1 MALNFLT
8 SIDQNIT
15 VVVTCDPDVKA
26 SEEQKAKYL
35 SSANLSDLESVSD
48 TATRFTLKA
57 LSPADRE
64 DAEQR
69 AGAYTRSELGRLL
82 WIEAPSDRAE
92 RARWHHEL
100 SDDEREAM
108 ADYQSYLN
116 RVYLEMVRAS
126 LTHINNE
133 PATLDNVQ
141 NIRPD
146 DNRAITI
153 SELVVHIQRISLLG
167 TEGKQLLPLRFGLAI
182 AGAGRGIARSVK
194 LILSSE
200 L

>member
-8 SIDQNIT
+8 STDQSIT
-15 VVVTCDPDVKA
+15 VVVSCDPDVKA
-26 SEEQKAKYL
+26 SDEQTAKYL
-35 SSANLSDLESVSD
+35 QSANMSDLEHVAE
-48 TATRFTLKA
+48 TATRFTIKA

-82 WIEAPSDRAE
+82 WIEAPSDKAE

-100 SDDEREAM
+100 TDDEREAM
-108 ADYQSYLN
+108 SNYQSYIN
-116 RVYLEMVRAS
+116 RVYYEMIRAS

-133 PATLDNVQ
+133 PATLDDIQ
-141 NIRPD
+141 KIRPD
-146 DNRAITI
+146 EARSSTI

-167 TEGKQLLPLRFGLAI
+167 IEGK
-182 AGAGRGIARSVK
+182 
-194 LILSSE
+194 
-200 L
+200 